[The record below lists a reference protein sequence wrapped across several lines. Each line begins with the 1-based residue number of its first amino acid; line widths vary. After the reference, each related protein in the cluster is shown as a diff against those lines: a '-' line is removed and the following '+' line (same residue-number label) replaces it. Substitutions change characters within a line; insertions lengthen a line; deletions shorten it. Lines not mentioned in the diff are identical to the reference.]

1 MPFLFIYFASFL
13 DSIDMTVIFHFS
25 PKNVL
30 CWEVLTS
37 LPLGKPSVLEEGRLG
52 KENFLKKFLIYFRIL
67 ELCLLRLKNSS
78 SIIRKVKL
86 MFSNFGNIF

>member
-1 MPFLFIYFASFL
+1 
-13 DSIDMTVIFHFS
+13 MTVIFHFS

-30 CWEVLTS
+30 CWEVLIS
-37 LPLGKPSVLEEGRLG
+37 LPLGKSSVLEKGRLG
-52 KENFLKKFLIYFRIL
+52 KEKFLNNFLIYFRNL
-67 ELCLLRLKNSS
+67 ELCLLRLKNS